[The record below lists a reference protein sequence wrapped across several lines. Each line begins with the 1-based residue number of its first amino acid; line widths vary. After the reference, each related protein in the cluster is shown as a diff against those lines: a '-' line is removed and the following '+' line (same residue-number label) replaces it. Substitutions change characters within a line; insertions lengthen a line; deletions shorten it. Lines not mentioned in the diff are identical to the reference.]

1 MKKIERPLAAITFAS
16 AVLAAAVCVAGF
28 LPGPKTG
35 PASFLSIRGETIVL
49 AGSGLYRFDSAS
61 FAAQAHAQDAVTL
74 AVGIPLL
81 LASLLF
87 AARGSLRAGLLLA
100 GTFAYFAYTY
110 ATYVFG
116 TYYNGCF
123 LAYAAL
129 LSLGVSGLILS
140 IARIDPAE
148 LKRRF
153 AGPAVRRA
161 AIVFDFFVGT
171 MILLMW
177 LARILPGLAGGAD
190 ATLIEHYTTLPIQAM
205 DLAFVVPLALTAGV
219 RLLRDRPLG
228 YLLTGIFLVKGL
240 SLGLA
245 LAAMIV
251 WSAALGLPVNPAE
264 TAVFAVIIASG
275 LTVAALFAL
284 SIRPEK
290 N

>member
-1 MKKIERPLAAITFAS
+1 MKKVDGSLAAIAFSA
-16 AVLAAAVCVAGF
+16 AVLAAAVCIAGF
-28 LPGPKTG
+28 LPGKAAG
-35 PASFLSIRGETIVL
+35 PGSFVSIRGETVAL
-49 AGSGLYRFDSAS
+49 AGSGLYRLDSVS

-74 AVGIPLL
+74 GVGIPLL

-87 AARGSLRAGLLLA
+87 AARGSLRGGMTLA

-116 TYYNGCF
+116 TYYNPCF

-129 LSLGVSGLILS
+129 LSLSVSGLILS
-140 IARIDPAE
+140 LARIDPVE

-153 AGPAVRRA
+153 AGPAVRLA
-161 AIVFDFFVGT
+161 AIAFDFFVGI
-171 MILLMW
+171 MIFLMW
-177 LARILPGLAGGAD
+177 MARILPALFGGAD

-219 RLLRDRPLG
+219 SLLRGRPLG
-228 YLLTGIFLVKGL
+228 YLLTGLFLVKGL

-245 LAAMIV
+245 LAVMIV
-251 WSAALGLPVNPAE
+251 WSAALGLPVNPGE
-264 TAVFAVIIASG
+264 TVVFALIIAAG
-275 LTVAALFAL
+275 LSISVLFIR